1 MTQHSEYQEV
11 TFKSKDFEER
21 HREQYKRDMMLQLV
35 TNNALVEIIQSA
47 YKSDTTGEFH
57 NVIGTMAEKLTEEAF
72 K

>member
-1 MTQHSEYQEV
+1 MVQHTEYQEV
-11 TFKSKDFEER
+11 AFNSKAFEER

-35 TNNALVEIIQSA
+35 TNNALVEIIQNE

-57 NVIGTMAEKLTEEAF
+57 NVIATMADKLTEEAF